1 MKPNIFQIARKA
13 LPQQAFYT
21 WLAQWANQQYN
32 KVDELLN
39 ETAKSFV
46 RLLIG
51 QSSDYPISKV
61 DFCSSPDS
69 TDIYFIVNEDHLVT
83 IDCFS
88 NINGHSEILDCHK
101 RNALEI
107 GKSRQL
113 KPVFVYLKTNE
124 ESSKLINEIAL
135 LGYSIIEQNKVLNT
149 INKRPIQNE
158 IFMDFLSCLNAI
170 ENQNNR
176 YKRIEKLPNELQKAE
191 DFFNELSQFLDE
203 WSQWRYVANQKG
215 GFLGFWP
222 CRTSASKYKIYIQV
236 ESNLELGMKII
247 LKIGDWQP
255 NIKTLNQVFLGLQPY
270 AAKYG
275 LTITKPDHFT
285 LAPVSILGYVQNVI
299 YSGRKGNLDIEEFI
313 QTIKSL
319 ELVLDE
325 YHQSVDQAIKK
336 KLKVIMYKLENIQQQ
351 KTEILQTKKF
361 ELAAGL
367 REQEKNLLARMEKLT
382 G

>member
-1 MKPNIFQIARKA
+1 MKPNIFQIAQKA
-13 LPQQAFYT
+13 LSQKAFYT
-21 WLAQWANQQYN
+21 WLAQWANQQYHN
-32 KVDELLN
+32 VDEHLN
-39 ETAKSFV
+39 ETAKDFV

-51 QSSDYPISKV
+51 QPSDYTISKV
-61 DFCSSPDS
+61 DICSLPDS
-69 TDIYFIVNEDHLVT
+69 TDIYFLINEDHLVA

-88 NINGHSEILDCHK
+88 NIKGHAAILDYHK
-101 RNALEI
+101 RNAVEI

-124 ESSKLINEIAL
+124 ESPMLINEIAL
-135 LGYSIIEQNKVLNT
+135 LSYTIIEQNKVLGT

-176 YKRIEKLPNELQKAE
+176 YKRIEKLPTELQKAE

-222 CRTSASKYKIYIQV
+222 CGTSASKYKIHIQV

-247 LKIGDWQP
+247 MKIGDWQP

-336 KLKVIMYKLENIQQQ
+336 KLKVIMNKLENIQQQ